1 MMATMELVAAR
12 RIAWAMVAA
21 MALAAG
27 LGVAGA
33 QPEGREASPNGP
45 DAAPAPVSP
54 EAQAAPERAPAAE
67 EEQAT
72 PAPLGPPRPPYRFD
86 AALLR
91 TGRAVFADRCAD
103 CHGARG
109 RGDGP
114 DARYLS
120 PAPRDLTRG
129 VYALRST
136 QSGTLPTA
144 EDILRTLRRGI
155 PGTSMPAWSGLP
167 ERTLWALVA
176 YVESLSPRFA
186 REPRGE
192 AILVPAATPATA
204 ESISRGRRIYVRMGC
219 AECHGRTGRGD
230 GPAARTLTDDLGR
243 PALPFDFTR
252 GWKMKAG
259 SSPEDVYRTFHTGI
273 DGTPMPSYH
282 DVIDERDSWDL
293 VHYTRSLFVQ

>member
-1 MMATMELVAAR
+1 MTGR
-12 RIAWAMVAA
+12 RIAWAMLAA

-27 LGVAGA
+27 VGVAGA
-33 QPEGREASPNGP
+33 QPEGGEASPSP
-45 DAAPAPVSP
+45 ADAAPTPTPASAPV
-54 EAQAAPERAPAAE
+54 EAAPAAPSPDE
-67 EEQAT
+67 EEEEA
-72 PAPLGPPRPPYRFD
+72 APPPPRPPYRFD

-120 PAPRDLTRG
+120 PPPRDLTRG

-136 QSGTLPTA
+136 QSGTLPTD

-192 AILVPAATPATA
+192 AIVVPPATPATV
-204 ESISRGRRIYVRMGC
+204 ESISRGRRIYARMGC

-259 SSPEDVYRTFHTGI
+259 SSPEDVYRTLHTGI

-282 DVIDERDSWDL
+282 EAIDERDSWDL